1 MVKTIGSLMMLT
13 APLTGIVISLT
24 SGGGFTGFGLVIF
37 IVGLIIFFVA
47 DSSDNPGYKFGH
59 NVKFLNET
67 ERNEKNITNESKNTT
82 YEVSGVFKFKNGF
95 DISNSLEVNNES
107 FWIYNGKFFS
117 VANEFVTSSARIGF
131 LVQNGEY
138 NINKREILIQDINY
152 YVVEGEF
159 TRETKISGGGT
170 SIGGAIVGAVVAG
183 GVGAVIG
190 SRKSIKSEIINH
202 DNRKVVLVYKNNNEV
217 IRESF
222 EISYLVVFEKLIPD
236 KDINYVNT
244 QVKSLAMKETK
255 VEVVS
260 EILKIKELLKEKLI
274 SIEEFE
280 KLKME
285 ILGNIKK

>member
-1 MVKTIGSLMMLT
+1 M
-13 APLTGIVISLT
+13 
-24 SGGGFTGFGLVIF
+24 
-37 IVGLIIFFVA
+37 
-47 DSSDNPGYKFGH
+47 
-59 NVKFLNET
+59 
-67 ERNEKNITNESKNTT
+67 
-82 YEVSGVFKFKNGF
+82 
-95 DISNSLEVNNES
+95 
-107 FWIYNGKFFS
+107 
-117 VANEFVTSSARIGF
+117 
-131 LVQNGEY
+131 
-138 NINKREILIQDINY
+138 IQDINY
-152 YVVEGEF
+152 YVVEGEI
-159 TRETKISGGGT
+159 TRETMISGGGT